1 MVGNSADSNKRIAK
15 NTVFLYIR
23 LGLVMIVALYTTRVV
38 LQVLGVSDY
47 GVYNV
52 VCGFVAILGVFNS
65 SLTAGTNRFY
75 NYAIGSNKQNGV
87 RKVYTASLL
96 FQLFVVLL
104 LLIIAESIGL
114 WYINYHMTIPPDRL
128 FAANIIYQLSLGSL
142 LLLIFQIPYASA
154 IIAYEK
160 MDYYAVVGII
170 DVLLKLFLV
179 ILLNYIDYDK
189 LILYGLF
196 MAAIAVV
203 DFLLYFVYCKC
214 KFSEIKVFRPL
225 DKDLLKQLMSF
236 SGWSLLD
243 PFTRTVQSQGSNLV
257 LNFFFGPIVNAANA
271 IAVQVS
277 NAVNSFTQNIS
288 VAFRPQIIQ
297 SYSAE
302 DYIRA
307 KKLLLSMTKIN
318 FVLQT
323 LLTIPV
329 VFELSFLLTLWLGD
343 SFPNYTIPFAC
354 FVMIDHMIGCFHEPI
369 SIIMSAKG
377 DIKLI
382 KSVSAVIMCSAI
394 PLSIVLFNL
403 NMSPIWIYILILVL
417 SIVNLG
423 ACIKIMTKAFSYIG
437 INEYLFKVILPCI
450 MFMVILL
457 VFPTIA
463 VLFIPDSFLRLILIT
478 IVTLLLTL
486 PSAYYIVLNHD
497 EKLLSKEMCKSLINR
512 IRK

>member
-1 MVGNSADSNKRIAK
+1 
-15 NTVFLYIR
+15 
-23 LGLVMIVALYTTRVV
+23 
-38 LQVLGVSDY
+38 
-47 GVYNV
+47 
-52 VCGFVAILGVFNS
+52 
-65 SLTAGTNRFY
+65 
-75 NYAIGSNKQNGV
+75 
-87 RKVYTASLL
+87 
-96 FQLFVVLL
+96 
-104 LLIIAESIGL
+104 
-114 WYINYHMTIPPDRL
+114 
-128 FAANIIYQLSLGSL
+128 
-142 LLLIFQIPYASA
+142 
-154 IIAYEK
+154 
-160 MDYYAVVGII
+160 
-170 DVLLKLFLV
+170 
-179 ILLNYIDYDK
+179 
-189 LILYGLF
+189 
-196 MAAIAVV
+196 
-203 DFLLYFVYCKC
+203 
-214 KFSEIKVFRPL
+214 
-225 DKDLLKQLMSF
+225 MSF

-343 SFPNYTIPFAC
+343 GFPDYTIPFAC

-417 SIVNLG
+417 SIFL
-423 ACIKIMTKAFSYIG
+423 F
-437 INEYLFKVILPCI
+437 LFKSINNGRKSSQPSSFSDMDFSAEAIIAFTSAPVISS
-450 MFMVILL
+450 
-457 VFPTIA
+457 PTASIF
-463 VLFIPDSFLRLILIT
+463 LTFFIP
-478 IVTLLLTL
+478 
-486 PSAYYIVLNHD
+486 
-497 EKLLSKEMCKSLINR
+497 
-512 IRK
+512 